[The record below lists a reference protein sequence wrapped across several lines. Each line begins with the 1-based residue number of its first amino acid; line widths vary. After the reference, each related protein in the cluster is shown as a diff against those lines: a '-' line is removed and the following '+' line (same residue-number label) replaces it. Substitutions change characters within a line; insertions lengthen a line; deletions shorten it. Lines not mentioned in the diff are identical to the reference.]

1 MVVMDSIGRYRLVR
15 RIGAGSFATVW
26 LGNDDD
32 LDVPVAVKVLADNW
46 ASNHDVRNRFLAE
59 ARIMRRIHDR
69 RLVQVYDVGTLEDGR
84 PYFVMDYIDGGSLND
99 LRKQGIDPVRALRL
113 CAEACRALDVLHA
126 HDIIHRDVTPG
137 NLLLS
142 KITNGETQVLIADL
156 GVAKSM
162 LDAVGG
168 TMTAGTPS

>member
-26 LGNDDD
+26 LGHDDD

-46 ASNHDVRNRFLAE
+46 ASNDDVRNRFLAE

-69 RLVQVYDVGTLEDGR
+69 RLVQVYDIGTLDDGR

-99 LRKQGIDPVRALRL
+99 L
-113 CAEACRALDVLHA
+113 ACRAFTRYA
-126 HDIIHRDVTPG
+126 RCGSAPRRAGRWMCSTRTTSSTVT
-137 NLLLS
+137 S
-142 KITNGETQVLIADL
+142 RR
-156 GVAKSM
+156 
-162 LDAVGG
+162 G
-168 TMTAGTPS
+168 TCCSARSPTARPRC